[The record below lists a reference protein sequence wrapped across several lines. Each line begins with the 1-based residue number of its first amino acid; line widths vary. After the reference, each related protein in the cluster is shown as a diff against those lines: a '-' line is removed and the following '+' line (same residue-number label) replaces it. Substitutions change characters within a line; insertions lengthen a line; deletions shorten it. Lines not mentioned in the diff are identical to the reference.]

1 MGRYK
6 LYGGGGSPYSMKM
19 RAILRYRRLPHNW
32 YQITPAMRQVL
43 KHDGPPVIPILE
55 LPEDGSLH
63 VDSTP
68 LAYMLEARHEERSIV
83 PEDPDIAFVSDLIED
98 MADEWGTK
106 MMFHY
111 RWYREVDQ
119 AYSSRQIISDNTPGV
134 RGQELER
141 LAAAIRDRQVSR
153 MPIVGCTEQ
162 NAPMI
167 EESYVELLDILDS
180 FAMRDEFLFG
190 TRPSLG
196 DFALFGQLKTLASDH
211 TPMLL
216 MRDRTPS
223 VYDWVRRLDDA
234 SGIDGE
240 WHRFNDLRPE
250 VSQLLRF
257 IAKWYLPFLVANA
270 AAVAN
275 GEDEVSVTLD
285 GRKWT
290 QPSFKYQAKCY
301 DRLCKKFAETNS
313 APLEKLLAETSCLSY
328 LGPVQF

>member
-1 MGRYK
+1 MLGVK
-6 LYGGGGSPYSMKM
+6 S
-19 RAILRYRRLPHNW
+19 
-32 YQITPAMRQVL
+32 L
-43 KHDGPPVIPILE
+43 K
-55 LPEDGSLH
+55 
-63 VDSTP
+63 
-68 LAYMLEARHEERSIV
+68 
-83 PEDPDIAFVSDLIED
+83 
-98 MADEWGTK
+98 
-106 MMFHY
+106 
-111 RWYREVDQ
+111 
-119 AYSSRQIISDNTPGV
+119 
-134 RGQELER
+134 R

-180 FAMRDEFLFG
+180 FVMRDEFLFG

-240 WHRFNDLRPE
+240 WHSFNNMRPE

-257 IAKWYLPFLVANA
+257 TAKWYLPFLVANA
-270 AAVAN
+270 
-275 GEDEVSVTLD
+275 D
-285 GRKWT
+285 
-290 QPSFKYQAKCY
+290 
-301 DRLCKKFAETNS
+301 
-313 APLEKLLAETSCLSY
+313 SCCRWRR
-328 LGPVQF
+328 

>member
-1 MGRYK
+1 MSRYQ

-19 RAILRYRRLPHNW
+19 RAILRYRRLPFDW
-32 YQITPAMRQVL
+32 QQITPAMREEI
-43 KHDGPPVIPILE
+43 KHDGPPVIPVLR

-68 LAYMLEARHEERSIV
+68 LAYLLEARHTERSLT
-83 PEDPDIAFVSDLIED
+83 PADPAVAFLSDLIED
-98 MADEWGTK
+98 MGDEWCTK

-119 AYSSRQIISDNTPGV
+119 AYSSRQIISDNTPGA
-134 RGQELER
+134 RGET
-141 LAAAIRDRQVSR
+141 LARMADAIRERQVGR

-162 NAPMI
+162 NAPVI

-180 FAMRDEFLFG
+180 FVTRDEYLFG

-196 DFALFGQLKTLASDH
+196 DFGLFGQLKTLSEDH

-234 SGIDGE
+234 SGIDGV
-240 WHRFNDLRPE
+240 WHSFENLRPAVE
-250 VSQLLRF
+250 AMLKF
-257 IAKWYLPFLVANA
+257 TAKYYLPFLKANA
-270 AAVAN
+270 VAIAD
-275 GEDEVSVTLD
+275 GADQVEVVIA
-285 GRKWT
+285 GRT
-290 QPSFKYQAKCY
+290 YAQAPFKYQAKCY
-301 DRLCKKFAETNS
+301 DRLR
-313 APLEKLLAETSCLSY
+313 KLLAERDEPHLHALLEDTGCLAY
-328 LGPVQF
+328 LG